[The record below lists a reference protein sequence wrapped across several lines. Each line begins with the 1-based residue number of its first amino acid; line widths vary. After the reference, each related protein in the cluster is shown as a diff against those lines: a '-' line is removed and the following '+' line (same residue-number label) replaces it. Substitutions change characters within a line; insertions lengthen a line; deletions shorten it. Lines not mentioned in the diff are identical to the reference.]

1 MLSLCRK
8 QKLNKYKALFTYID
22 SIEDLSFLN
31 KELLQKP
38 YLGVDTE
45 FRRTTK
51 DNMRLALLQVND
63 GEEIYLID
71 TVSIGSPED
80 NYDFLISDSVKKVFH
95 SCKEDLEA
103 IYSWTGNVMRNLFD
117 TQLANAFLDGHY
129 SIGYQGLVEER
140 LDITLDKKETRSNW
154 IRRPLSDSQLSYAA
168 SDVEY
173 LIHLFIEQEQ
183 ALIESNKLDWHKED
197 LELLISTTFNPLTN
211 IEEIGCNLT
220 KSEERNLLNIFNDI
234 VLNIAEREEINPTL
248 FFSKKSQKGFIRKAL
263 IEGSEKAL
271 EDITSWR
278 RELISESLNKLLL
291 NY

>member
-1 MLSLCRK
+1 L
-8 QKLNKYKALFTYID
+8 YTYID
-22 SIEDLSFLN
+22 CLEDLSFLN

-63 GEEIYLID
+63 GDEIYLID
-71 TVSIGSPED
+71 TVSIGNPEG
-80 NYDFLISDSVKKVFH
+80 NYDFLITNSVTKIFH

-103 IYSWTGNVMRNLFD
+103 IYSWTGNVMKNLFD

-129 SIGYQGLVEER
+129 SVGYQGLVKEK

-173 LIHLFIEQEQ
+173 LIHLFIEQER
-183 ALIESNKLDWHKED
+183 ALIESNKLDWHNED
-197 LELLISTTFNPLTN
+197 LESLISNTFNPLTN
-211 IEEIGCNLT
+211 IEEIGSNLT

-234 VLNIAEREEINPTL
+234 VLDIAEREQINPTL
-248 FFSKKSQKGFIRKAL
+248 FFSKKSQKELVRLAL
-263 IEGSEKAL
+263 STSSEEAL
-271 EDITSWR
+271 RTLTGWR
-278 RELISESLNKLLL
+278 RKLIRGSLNKLLL

>member
-1 MLSLCRK
+1 M
-8 QKLNKYKALFTYID
+8 FTYID

-71 TVSIGSPED
+71 AILINDPED
-80 NYDFLISDSVKKVFH
+80 NCDFLLSNQVKKIFH

-103 IYSWTGNVMRNLFD
+103 VYSWTGSVMKNLFD

-129 SIGYQGLVEER
+129 SIGYQGLVEES

-173 LIHLFIEQEQ
+173 LIYLFIEQEQ
-183 ALIESNKLDWHKED
+183 ALIESNKLDWHNED
-197 LELLISTTFNPLTN
+197 LETMILATFNPLTD
-211 IEEIGCNLT
+211 IEEIGCSLT
-220 KSEERNLLNIFNDI
+220 KSEERNLLNAFNDI
-234 VLNIAEREEINPTL
+234 VLNIAEITEINPTL
-248 FFSKKSQKGFIRKAL
+248 LFSKKSQKEFIRSAL
-263 IEGSEKAL
+263 NNGSEEAL
-271 EDITSWR
+271 KDLTSWR
-278 RELISESLNKLLL
+278 RELIRGPLDKILL

>member
-1 MLSLCRK
+1 M
-8 QKLNKYKALFTYID
+8 FTYID
-22 SIEDLSFLN
+22 SIEDLSYLN

-51 DNMRLALLQVND
+51 DNMRLGLLQVND
-63 GEEIYLID
+63 GDEIYLID
-71 TVSIGSPED
+71 AVLINDPED
-80 NYDFLISDSVKKVFH
+80 NCDFLLSNEVKKIFH

-103 IYSWTGNVMRNLFD
+103 IFSWTGSVMKNLFD

-129 SIGYQGLVEER
+129 SISYQGLVEER
-140 LDITLDKKETRSNW
+140 LDISLDKKETRSNW

-183 ALIESNKLDWHKED
+183 ALIQSNKLDWHNED
-197 LELLISTTFNPLTN
+197 LETMISNTFNPFTG
-211 IEEIGCNLT
+211 IEEMGSSLT
-220 KSEERNLLNIFNDI
+220 KSEEKNLLNTFNDI
-234 VLNIAEREEINPTL
+234 VLNIAEILEINPTL
-248 FFSKKSQKGFIRKAL
+248 FFSKKNQKEFIRSSL
-263 IEGSEKAL
+263 NNGSEEAL
-271 EDITSWR
+271 KGLTSWR
-278 RELISESLNKLLL
+278 RELIREPLDKILL